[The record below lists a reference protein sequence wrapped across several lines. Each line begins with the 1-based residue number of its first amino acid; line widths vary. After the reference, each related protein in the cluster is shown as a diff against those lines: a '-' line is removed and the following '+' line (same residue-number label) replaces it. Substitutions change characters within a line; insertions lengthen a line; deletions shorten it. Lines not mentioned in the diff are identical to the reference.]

1 MAEIE
6 SMGAMLKIGLLGQ
19 YYSSIKP
26 KSYSHKIM
34 RASEKVVYIA
44 FPKPKP
50 PTHEHTFI
58 HYEGGHG
65 GKRSPIINL
74 SVKP

>member
-44 FPKPKP
+44 FPKP
-50 PTHEHTFI
+50 PTHKNTFTHSFI
-58 HYEGGHG
+58 MKGAMEESVPPSH
-65 GKRSPIINL
+65 L